1 MREPKLDR
9 EAQDIFNA
17 EAEAVIPE
25 CNANIFPQMLAS
37 NKIIELTISEK
48 IKELQDEQNKQ
59 SAPKIEPKLDA
70 YLCDENYKTFFD
82 EENVFRKWHL
92 SLSKKY
98 SMMYAK
104 KRKLSKYKR
113 IAHEKSRAKT
123 TI

>member
-25 CNANIFPQMLAS
+25 CNANIFPQMLAR

-70 YLCDENYKTFFD
+70 CLCDENYKTFFD
-82 EENVFRKWHL
+82 DENVFRK
-92 SLSKKY
+92 
-98 SMMYAK
+98 
-104 KRKLSKYKR
+104 
-113 IAHEKSRAKT
+113 
-123 TI
+123 